1 MIDVK
6 DCLAQS
12 SETKLWENIDCEDQ
26 NIQTQ
31 VKGVFHELPG
41 IFFTKQWNKNNFPSH
56 WSIFFDNKPIY
67 KKSLHFHCSLCI
79 FSMMVRWANDGVL
92 QAYATK
98 MLVNDGEMLIN
109 DGEMSLGSY
118 THFTMID
125 EHSTFINFTI
135 ILVPFSWNPR

>member
-56 WSIFFDNKPIY
+56 WSIFFAHLQKESAFPLQSVQLLNDGQM
-67 KKSLHFHCSLCI
+67 SERWCTSSLC
-79 FSMMVRWANDGVL
+79 
-92 QAYATK
+92 Y
-98 MLVNDGEMLIN
+98 
-109 DGEMSLGSY
+109 
-118 THFTMID
+118 
-125 EHSTFINFTI
+125 
-135 ILVPFSWNPR
+135 